1 MTKWN
6 MVKKQTTSNGKVIST
21 GEKTTPLFDDTNTK
35 ELENKVNKLE
45 NKVDKILNI
54 LEKKIDYTV

>member
-6 MVKKQTTSNGKVIST
+6 MIKKQTTSNGKVIST

-35 ELENKVNKLE
+35 ELDDYL
-45 NKVDKILNI
+45 DGDLDLILFPI
-54 LEKKIDYTV
+54 FVIKR